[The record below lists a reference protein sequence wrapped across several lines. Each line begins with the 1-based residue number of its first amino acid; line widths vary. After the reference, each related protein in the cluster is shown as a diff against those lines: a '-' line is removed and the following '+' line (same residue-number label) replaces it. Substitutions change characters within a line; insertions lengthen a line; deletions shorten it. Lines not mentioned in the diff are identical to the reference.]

1 MNLGSEILN
10 IRKEQQLTQ
19 EEFGK
24 LFHVT
29 RQTVSNWENEKSYP
43 DLQVLVDMSDRF
55 EISLDTLLKEDPKMV
70 ASIDKERILGTIKR
84 EKSIIDFFSGAG
96 TGLLISCL
104 FSPDSARRTL
114 VMLVGIIMIGI
125 GWYKKSKSD
134 KRVFKYM
141 EEHGEESGKGPRLLD
156 RDK

>member
-141 EEHGEESGKGPRLLD
+141 EEHGEESGKSPRILD